1 MDASHAWGA
10 DMENNN
16 DQIAFGKAVETVAD
30 TLLKS
35 LGSDFRWELAFP
47 ALTEDIV
54 ARLQA
59 YGDQESFPAGAV
71 LYTHGDRKIDM
82 FVVLDGEVEICLPST
97 DGDSKV
103 FARYSKHN
111 FTGEFNLLNSQGA
124 LVEARTIAPSTLLR
138 ISRTRFERLM
148 RMEGD
153 IANVIVA
160 ACIWR
165 RIGIVKAASG
175 GVILQGRSGDDQM
188 MLLQRFFVRNNYP
201 HRIVD
206 VSAEDTEN
214 DCAPL
219 PAVILSDGRTLRR
232 PSIPELADELG
243 ITELPD
249 PEMTCDVAVVGAGP
263 AGLAAA
269 VYAASE
275 GLCTTVIE
283 GMAPGGQAGASSKI
297 ENYLGFPAGI
307 SGQQLATR
315 AQLQALKFGVHF
327 AISREVITVEQ
338 LDGIH
343 RLTLQGGYQVCA
355 RTVVVA
361 SGAQY
366 RKLGVEHYL
375 KYENRGLYYA
385 ATAMESELCRDH
397 EVIIVDGIHKL
408 TLQGGHQICARTVV
422 VASGAQYRKLG
433 VENYLKY
440 ENRGLYYAA
449 TAMES
454 ELCRDHEVII
464 VGGGNSAGQAS
475 LFLSGIAKHVH
486 HLVRGPSF
494 AETMSQY
501 LISRVENSS
510 HITVHTKSEIVELDG
525 EPSLERVTW
534 ANLNTGERTVRN
546 ISTVFVMVGAEP
558 NTGWLFGTVRL
569 DKKGFILTG
578 GTDGFDKSPYATS
591 MPGIYAVG
599 DARANSVKRV
609 ASAVGEG
616 SVVISYIHRYLA
628 DHRNQ
633 LSARPNSTLAALR
646 SVDAASVE
654 ANA

>member
-30 TLLKS
+30 TLLKP

-47 ALTEDIV
+47 DLTEDIV

-59 YGDQESFPAGAV
+59 YGNQESFPAGAV
-71 LYTHGDRKIDM
+71 LYTHGDRRIDM
-82 FVVLDGEVEICLPST
+82 FVVLEGEVEIYLPST
-97 DGDSKV
+97 EDDVKV
-103 FARYSKHN
+103 FARYRKHN

-148 RMEGD
+148 RTEGD

-201 HRIVD
+201 HRIVN

-219 PAVILSDGRTLRR
+219 PAVILSDGRTMRR
-232 PSIPELADELG
+232 PSTPELADELG
-243 ITELPD
+243 IAELPD

-338 LDGIH
+338 L
-343 RLTLQGGYQVCA
+343 
-355 RTVVVA
+355 
-361 SGAQY
+361 
-366 RKLGVEHYL
+366 
-375 KYENRGLYYA
+375 
-385 ATAMESELCRDH
+385 
-397 EVIIVDGIHKL
+397 DGIHKL

-501 LISRVENSS
+501 LISRIENSS

-525 EPSLERVTW
+525 DPSLERVTW

-633 LSARPNSTLAALR
+633 LSVRPNSTPAALR

>member
-1 MDASHAWGA
+1 VLVEENVMDANHAWGT
-10 DMENNN
+10 DMENDN
-16 DQIAFGKAVETVAD
+16 DQIALGKTVETVAD

-47 ALTEDIV
+47 DLTEDMV

-59 YGDQESFPAGAV
+59 YGNQESFPAGAV
-71 LYTHGDRKIDM
+71 LYTDGDRKIDM
-82 FVVLDGEVEICLPST
+82 FVVLEGEVEIYLPST
-97 DGDSKV
+97 EGDAKV
-103 FARYSKHN
+103 FARHRKHN

-138 ISRTRFERLM
+138 ISRTRFDRLM
-148 RMEGD
+148 RTEGD

-165 RIGIVKAASG
+165 RIGIVKAASS

-201 HRIVD
+201 HRIVNI
-206 VSAEDTEN
+206 SAEDTEN

-219 PAVILSDGRTLRR
+219 PAVILSDGRTMRR

-343 RLTLQGGYQVCA
+343 KLTLQGGHQVCA

-366 RKLGVEHYL
+366 RKLGVNNYV

-385 ATAMESELCRDH
+385 ATAMESVLCRDQ
-397 EVIIVDGIHKL
+397 EVIV
-408 TLQGGHQICARTVV
+408 
-422 VASGAQYRKLG
+422 
-433 VENYLKY
+433 
-440 ENRGLYYAA
+440 
-449 TAMES
+449 
-454 ELCRDHEVII
+454 

-501 LISRVENSS
+501 LISRIENSS

-525 EPSLERVTW
+525 DPSLERVTW
-534 ANLNTGERTVRN
+534 ANLNTGERTARN
-546 ISTVFVMVGAEP
+546 ISNVFVMIGAEP

-633 LSARPNSTLAALR
+633 LSVRPNSTLAAPR
-646 SVDAASVE
+646 SVGAATVG

>member
-1 MDASHAWGA
+1 VLAEENFMDASHAWGT

-16 DQIAFGKAVETVAD
+16 DQIALGKAVETVAD

-47 ALTEDIV
+47 DLTEDMV

-59 YGDQESFPAGAV
+59 YGNQESFPAGAV

-82 FVVLDGEVEICLPST
+82 FVVLEGEVEIYLPST
-97 DGDSKV
+97 EGDAKV
-103 FARYSKHN
+103 FARHRKHN

-138 ISRTRFERLM
+138 IPRTRFERLM
-148 RMEGD
+148 RTEGD

-165 RIGIVKAASG
+165 RIGIVKAASS

-201 HRIVD
+201 HRIVNI
-206 VSAEDTEN
+206 SAEDTEN

-219 PAVILSDGRTLRR
+219 PAVILSDGRTMRR

-343 RLTLQGGYQVCA
+343 
-355 RTVVVA
+355 
-361 SGAQY
+361 
-366 RKLGVEHYL
+366 
-375 KYENRGLYYA
+375 
-385 ATAMESELCRDH
+385 
-397 EVIIVDGIHKL
+397 KL
-408 TLQGGHQICARTVV
+408 TLQGGHQVCARTVV

-454 ELCRDHEVII
+454 VLCRDQEVIV

-486 HLVRGPSF
+486 HLVRRPSF

-501 LISRVENSS
+501 LISRIENSS

-525 EPSLERVTW
+525 DPSLERVTW
-534 ANLNTGERTVRN
+534 ANLNTGERTARN
-546 ISTVFVMVGAEP
+546 ISNVFVMIGAEP

-633 LSARPNSTLAALR
+633 LSVRPNSTLAALR
-646 SVDAASVE
+646 SVGAATVG